1 MFCFNSH
8 FHEIHCALQVLSDVL
23 RLSVPP
29 ADKKLLRNKKEWTYY
44 DHEKLTDLQSKLM
57 LVAGKAESGN
67 KEVERFVQVNN
78 VQQISSESRKV
89 MFVKRTFKNIGH
101 ETCCFYRMMS

>member
-1 MFCFNSH
+1 M
-8 FHEIHCALQVLSDVL
+8 LQGLSDVL

-29 ADKKLLRNKKEWTYY
+29 ADKKLIQDKKQWTFY

-67 KEVERFVQVNN
+67 KEVERFVQV
-78 VQQISSESRKV
+78 SRT
-89 MFVKRTFKNIGH
+89 R
-101 ETCCFYRMMS
+101 EC